1 MQSIF
6 AYHTTKEADYNICK
20 KKAQDQFLPD
30 LNSME
35 VQDKEGLAKDR
46 EVVAKTYDQIHE
58 SGIDSLEEGIKP
70 EIIKEAK
77 FFLREWQNKQE
88 ENKQHFRKRMISDLS
103 TIYDDYIKLL
113 YLIVEIEE
121 LISAQKS
128 KKGIEHNNFAKNT
141 LIKSLKNCE
150 EFQVEVSKKKIAWDS
165 DLIRSWH
172 KEFLK
177 PEEFYEEY
185 DNMAPTKFEDDQEIC
200 LKIYKAIIFK
210 NERVNEYF
218 EALDIG
224 WEENKPILKSMVLKT
239 LKSIDETGSEP
250 LLMELSK
257 NWDEDLTFLKEL
269 YDMTIDDESDLEG
282 LIKEKSKNWEIDR
295 VAITDRIILEMAL
308 SEMTHFPSIPVKV
321 TINEYIELS
330 KQYSTPKSKQFVNG
344 LLDVLSVDLQK
355 QGRIKK
361 SGRGLLDNK

>member
-1 MQSIF
+1 MLNRRSLRIKGMQSIF

-121 LISAQKS
+121 LISAQ
-128 KKGIEHNNFAKNT
+128 
-141 LIKSLKNCE
+141 
-150 EFQVEVSKKKIAWDS
+150 
-165 DLIRSWH
+165 
-172 KEFLK
+172 
-177 PEEFYEEY
+177 
-185 DNMAPTKFEDDQEIC
+185 
-200 LKIYKAIIFK
+200 
-210 NERVNEYF
+210 
-218 EALDIG
+218 
-224 WEENKPILKSMVLKT
+224 
-239 LKSIDETGSEP
+239 
-250 LLMELSK
+250 
-257 NWDEDLTFLKEL
+257 
-269 YDMTIDDESDLEG
+269 
-282 LIKEKSKNWEIDR
+282 
-295 VAITDRIILEMAL
+295 
-308 SEMTHFPSIPVKV
+308 
-321 TINEYIELS
+321 
-330 KQYSTPKSKQFVNG
+330 
-344 LLDVLSVDLQK
+344 
-355 QGRIKK
+355 
-361 SGRGLLDNK
+361 